1 MHPGRKKRA
10 REGEHGTKT
19 RSVERQKVQG
29 RGWGGGGQK
38 EIKETIID
46 RLTLNKA
53 HPGRKRRARE
63 GELGTDA
70 RANFKVGRGGVGP
83 RPELNIFSS
92 GLRGVLR
99 G

>member
-1 MHPGRKKRA
+1 M
-10 REGEHGTKT
+10 
-19 RSVERQKVQG
+19 RSVERHKVQG
-29 RGWGGGGQK
+29 GGREGGGGGGGVTEGK
-38 EIKETIID
+38 KETIID
-46 RLTLNKA
+46 RLTLNKT

-63 GELGTDA
+63 GELGADA
-70 RANFKVGRGGVGP
+70 RANLKVGRGGVGP